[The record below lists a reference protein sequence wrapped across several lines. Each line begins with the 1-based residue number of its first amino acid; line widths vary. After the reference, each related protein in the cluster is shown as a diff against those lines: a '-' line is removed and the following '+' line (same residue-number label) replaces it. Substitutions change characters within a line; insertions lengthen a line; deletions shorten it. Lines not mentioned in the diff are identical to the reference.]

1 MANIITYNQVVELL
15 TDIARRHYQV
25 NTFYLGRNW
34 ELENSDDILYPLFQV
49 YPDFGRLP
57 INAFNEYK
65 TQQIRFVCKVID
77 TTTPGEDNER
87 DVHSDTLRIAQDIV
101 NEFNQ
106 HPFYVRSNIK
116 LIEDIDFTPL
126 EEFKDDISAGWQFN
140 LVFQIIN
147 LNTFCGMPI
156 AEIPGFSATGPTSQG
171 EIVNVKY
178 LTCDTL
184 TECPTII
191 TIDETLTDLQE
202 QIDNI
207 PPSALTLEQVLG
219 YGNSTGGTDIVVNQ
233 ADTIS
238 FLGNTNAS
246 IYKYTYNESF
256 GPSQYSDLRVDGNTV
271 YSDKVQVGMPPYWSF
286 FRLPSYN
293 SLGVNSGISI
303 IANASIGSNTITFH
317 SVDSGSGLNPIISEI
332 SVNSVTGVMTYNNQ
346 LNIATKLLV
355 DTIEPYS
362 SGRVFVGSTAYG
374 AQLKGTIDVTSL
386 TGISDT
392 LVYATTSG
400 ILSKITLGA
409 GLSLSS
415 GTLSA
420 TATTPSLSS
429 VLAVGNTSG
438 ANDIVMS
445 TTRVIKSANGG
456 GELGLDGGSYGT
468 TGSVYLTNDNNGFG
482 KSYLSFDDTLY
493 GYKNFVSLTA
503 CDTSTNSLT
512 GSINIGIYSS
522 NVSAYKALLTLTST
536 ISQIMFKTA
545 NISLI
550 DAQINLNAT
559 TSIVSGILRM
569 TANTASTLV
578 YHDASKNL
586 KSVTLGSGLSLV
598 SGTLSATA
606 PSLTGTAPIV
616 YSAGN
621 ISITQS
627 GISTNGYLSSTDWN
641 LFNNKQAGLTG
652 TGFVKST
659 AGVISYDTNTYLTTT
674 AASTTYVPYT
684 SATSDVDLGA
694 WALNAGSIK
703 VNGTNGNGHIHL
715 KFQSA
720 NAPSQA
726 NSTTLFADTNGDIK
740 WKNDGLF
747 YTTLKSSLNTAD
759 RVYTLPNASGTVALT
774 SDLTSIQTQ
783 IDDMMSAAD
792 LFNWYNFV

>member
-171 EIVNVKY
+171 EIVDVKY

-219 YGNSTGGTDIVVNQ
+219 YGNSTGNQDI
-233 ADTIS
+233 IS
-238 FLGNTNAS
+238 NSELAIAS
-246 IYKYTYNESF
+246 ITDNFLQLSYGSFDSRFRETFTIDTNGILAQTANFNIQGPLNQIAQSLLGLDNTQIISDINSISLSKTDSSNYTQSIKINSNIELNSNNIYIPNETANTLAYFNGSKY
-256 GPSQYSDLRVDGNTV
+256 L
-271 YSDKVQVGMPPYWSF
+271 K
-286 FRLPSYN
+286 
-293 SLGVNSGISI
+293 
-303 IANASIGSNTITFH
+303 
-317 SVDSGSGLNPIISEI
+317 SVTLGSGL
-332 SVNSVTGVMTYNNQ
+332 T
-346 LNIATKLLV
+346 
-355 DTIEPYS
+355 
-362 SGRVFVGSTAYG
+362 
-374 AQLKGTIDVTSL
+374 
-386 TGISDT
+386 
-392 LVYATTSG
+392 
-400 ILSKITLGA
+400 
-409 GLSLSS
+409 LSS

-598 SGTLSATA
+598 SGTLSINPTYQVTKSVTVVTTATTTIIPLGINNINYSITA
-606 PSLTGTAPIV
+606 LASALTIQTSGTAIDFDKLIV
-616 YSAGN
+616 RIKDDGTAR
-621 ISITQS
+621 
-627 GISTNGYLSSTDWN
+627 
-641 LFNNKQAGLTG
+641 ALTFDPAYFEAKG
-652 TGFVKST
+652 M
-659 AGVISYDTNTYLTTT
+659 ALPTTT
-674 AASTTYVPYT
+674 V
-684 SATSDVDLGA
+684 LG
-694 WALNAGSIK
+694 K
-703 VNGTNGNGHIHL
+703 VITIGFIFDSVTG
-715 KFQSA
+715 KFGCVS
-720 NAPSQA
+720 
-726 NSTTLFADTNGDIK
+726 
-740 WKNDGLF
+740 
-747 YTTLKSSLNTAD
+747 
-759 RVYTLPNASGTVALT
+759 VAQE
-774 SDLTSIQTQ
+774 I
-783 IDDMMSAAD
+783 
-792 LFNWYNFV
+792 